1 MQQNPKFDAKKCVE
15 NCIPYVVKMKYKK
28 VCVSEFISGCMFL
41 LWISCCLC
49 LIQCD
54 LSSYFFFAW
63 LLKSHRIV
71 STKRWC
77 CQCAAATNCCS
88 KLCFDAANS
97 MTYQCVYA
105 PHTIPYNGRWRWW
118 MWCEIERFFYHFDQ
132 RWWNAISI
140 YNETSWWLKNKNQ
153 PRLA

>member
-54 LSSYFFFAW
+54 LSSYFFFRLTFEIPSHCMNETLVLSVCGCDEL
-63 LLKSHRIV
+63 LLKALFRCGEFYDV
-71 STKRWC
+71 SVC
-77 CQCAAATNCCS
+77 LCAAHNSIQWEMTMVDVMWDWKAFLPFRPTMMKCN
-88 KLCFDAANS
+88 FD
-97 MTYQCVYA
+97 
-105 PHTIPYNGRWRWW
+105 
-118 MWCEIERFFYHFDQ
+118 
-132 RWWNAISI
+132 
-140 YNETSWWLKNKNQ
+140 L
-153 PRLA
+153 